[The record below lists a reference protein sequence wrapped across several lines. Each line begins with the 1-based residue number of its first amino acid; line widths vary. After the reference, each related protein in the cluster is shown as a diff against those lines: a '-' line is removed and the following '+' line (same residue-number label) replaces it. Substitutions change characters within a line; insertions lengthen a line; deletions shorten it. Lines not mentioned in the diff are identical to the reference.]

1 MLTYAEKLQ
10 LVNSILSSLS
20 TYTMCSISVPV
31 EVHEYVDRTRRHCM
45 WRNSKANT
53 KDNPMVT

>member
-1 MLTYAEKLQ
+1 MLTYVEKLQ
-10 LVNSILSSLS
+10 LVNSVLSSLP

-45 WRNSKANT
+45 WRNSKANA
-53 KDNPMVT
+53 KDNPMVA